1 MINNDL
7 TTSKWIELLKNPI
20 IENIPCVLL
29 AGGKSSRFT
38 INNIQINKAL
48 MPLKSYPSLLEYQY
62 TRLLKLFKQV
72 IISTKK
78 SYALNAPYLLEKESG
93 LFSPL
98 FGIHNAFLTLQTPY
112 IFFIPIDTPLVSF
125 ESIKAL
131 CGIQNFSVVYAKSPT
146 KEHYLISLWHQSTLN
161 ALNYALKTQNYRLS
175 DLVKNTSSVAIH
187 FNQEEEFLN
196 LNTLKDYELAVQILK
211 KRANG

>member
-1 MINNDL
+1 M
-7 TTSKWIELLKNPI
+7 KNPI
-20 IENIPCVLL
+20 IDNIPCVLL

-62 TRLLKLFKQV
+62 SRLLKLFKQV
-72 IISTKK
+72 IISAKK
-78 SYALNAPYLLEKESG
+78 SYELNAPYLLEKESD

-112 IFFIPIDTPLVSF
+112 IFFIAIDTPLVSF
-125 ESIKAL
+125 ESIKTL

-146 KEHYLISLWHQSTLN
+146 KEHYLISLWHQSILN

-175 DLVKNTSSVAIH
+175 DLMKNTPSIAIN

-211 KRANG
+211 EGSNG

>member
-1 MINNDL
+1 M
-7 TTSKWIELLKNPI
+7 KNPI

-72 IISTKK
+72 IISAKK
-78 SYALNAPYLLEKESG
+78 SYELNAPYLLERESG

-112 IFFIPIDTPLVSF
+112 IFFIAIDAPLVSF
-125 ESIKAL
+125 ESIKTL

-146 KEHYLISLWHQSTLN
+146 KEHYLISLWHKSTLN

-175 DLVKNTSSVAIH
+175 DLIKNASSTAIH
-187 FNQEEEFLN
+187 FDKEEEFLN

-211 KRANG
+211 EGSNG

>member
-1 MINNDL
+1 M
-7 TTSKWIELLKNPI
+7 KNPI
-20 IENIPCVLL
+20 IDNIPCVLL
-29 AGGKSSRFT
+29 AGGKSSRFI
-38 INNIQINKAL
+38 INNIQTNKAL
-48 MPLKSYPSLLEYQY
+48 MPFESHASLLEYQY
-62 TRLLKLFKQV
+62 SRLLKLFKQV
-72 IISTKK
+72 IISAKK
-78 SYALNAPYLLEKESG
+78 SYELNAPYLLEKESG

-112 IFFIPIDTPLVSF
+112 IFFIAIDAPLVSF

-146 KEHYLISLWHQSTLN
+146 KEHYLISLWHQSILN
-161 ALNYALKTQNYRLS
+161 ALSYALKTQNYRLS
-175 DLVKNTSSVAIH
+175 NLVKNTSSIAIH

>member
-20 IENIPCVLL
+20 IDNIPCVLL

-38 INNIQINKAL
+38 INNIPINKAL
-48 MPLKSYPSLLEYQY
+48 APLKSYPSLLEYQY
-62 TRLLKLFKQV
+62 SRLLKLFKQV
-72 IISTKK
+72 IISAKK

-161 ALNYALKTQNYRLS
+161 ALFYALKTQNYRLS
-175 DLVKNTSSVAIH
+175 DLVKNASSVAIN
-187 FNQEEEFLN
+187 FDQEEEFLN

>member
-1 MINNDL
+1 M
-7 TTSKWIELLKNPI
+7 KNPI
-20 IENIPCVLL
+20 IDNIPCILL
-29 AGGKSSRFT
+29 AGGKSSRFI

-62 TRLLKLFKQV
+62 SRLLKLFKQV
-72 IISTKK
+72 IISAKK
-78 SYALNAPYLLEKESG
+78 SYELNAPYLLEKESG

-112 IFFIPIDTPLVSF
+112 IFFIAIDVPLVSF

-146 KEHYLISLWHQSTLN
+146 KEHYLISLWHQSILN

-175 DLVKNTSSVAIH
+175 DLVKNTSSVAIN

>member
-1 MINNDL
+1 M
-7 TTSKWIELLKNPI
+7 KNPI
-20 IENIPCVLL
+20 IDNIPCVLL
-29 AGGKSSRFT
+29 DGGKSSRFI

-48 MPLKSYPSLLEYQY
+48 MPFISHASLLEYQY
-62 TRLLKLFKQV
+62 TRLLKLFKKV
-72 IISTKK
+72 IISAKK
-78 SYALNAPYLLEKESG
+78 SHELNAPYLLEREND

-98 FGIHNAFLTLQTPY
+98 FGIYNAFLTLQTPY

-131 CGIQNFSVVYAKSPT
+131 CGIKNFSVVYAKSPT
-146 KEHYLISLWHQSTLN
+146 KEHYLISLWHQNILN
-161 ALNYALKTQNYRLS
+161 ALSYALKTQNYRLS
-175 DLVKNTSSVAIH
+175 DLVKNTSSTAIH
-187 FNQEEEFLN
+187 FDKEEEFLN

>member
-1 MINNDL
+1 M
-7 TTSKWIELLKNPI
+7 KNPI
-20 IENIPCVLL
+20 IDNIPCVLL

-48 MPLKSYPSLLEYQY
+48 MPFESYSSLLEYQY
-62 TRLLKLFKQV
+62 SRLLKLFKQV
-72 IISTKK
+72 IISAKK
-78 SYALNAPYLLEKESG
+78 SYELNAPYLLEKESD

-131 CGIQNFSVVYAKSPT
+131 CGIKNFSVIYAKSPT
-146 KEHYLISLWHQSTLN
+146 KEHYLISLWHQSILN

>member
-1 MINNDL
+1 M
-7 TTSKWIELLKNPI
+7 KNPI
-20 IENIPCVLL
+20 IDNIPCVLL

-38 INNIQINKAL
+38 INDVPINKAL

-62 TRLLKLFKQV
+62 SRLLKLFKQV
-72 IISTKK
+72 IISAKK
-78 SYALNAPYLLEKESG
+78 SYELNAPYLLEKESG

-98 FGIHNAFLTLQTPY
+98 FGIYNAFLTLQTPY
-112 IFFIPIDTPLVSF
+112 IFFIAIDTPLVSF
-125 ESIKAL
+125 ESIKIL

-146 KEHYLISLWHQSTLN
+146 KEHYLISLWHQSILN

-187 FNQEEEFLN
+187 FDKEEEFLN